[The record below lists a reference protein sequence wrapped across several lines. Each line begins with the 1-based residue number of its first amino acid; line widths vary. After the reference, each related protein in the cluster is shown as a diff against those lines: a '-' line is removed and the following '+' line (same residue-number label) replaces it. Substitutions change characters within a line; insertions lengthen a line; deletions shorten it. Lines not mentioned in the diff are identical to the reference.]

1 MATYHQMDINS
12 IYTNNHNHRI
22 LTSMT
27 LQDFLIKLSAYNIN
41 FRVYS
46 GNFVIEVKFD
56 SSWTLVKPDNPN
68 IAFANDDDVPGL
80 CYYMTPVTT
89 DLSEVFDAINDTVRF
104 NEELKLKISL
114 FKEKVEE
121 LHKLFA
127 DESYD
132 RLKTL
137 VFKMDKR
144 KQPKNKQQDAKSEIQ
159 QEEKQESGP
168 TESERSEN
176 SEKVNQSV
184 PENQATQDDNQGVGS
199 GENQQSESGSE
210 IDRKIKE
217 ALKNNRRRK

>member
-1 MATYHQMDINS
+1 
-12 IYTNNHNHRI
+12 
-22 LTSMT
+22 MT
-27 LQDFLIKLSAYNIN
+27 LQDLLIKLSAYNIN

-104 NEELKLKISL
+104 NEELKLKITL

-144 KQPKNKQQDAKSEIQ
+144 KQPKNKQQETKNEIQ
-159 QEEKQESGP
+159 QEKKQESRP
-168 TESERSEN
+168 SESERSEII
-176 SEKVNQSV
+176 EKTDRDMSKNQESQD
-184 PENQATQDDNQGVGS
+184 NTQRTATEIDGIG
-199 GENQQSESGSE
+199 QSESGSE